1 MLAHSIIYVP
11 FTMQETLLSSN
22 VEGWEKTT
30 QFKLNSIK
38 KNNTWTFIPLPQV
51 WKVINSKWIF
61 KVKLNAH
68 GDVENYKASLV
79 ARGFSQIVG
88 IDYMELFFLL
98 LWK

>member
-38 KNNTWTFIPLPQV
+38 KNNT
-51 WKVINSKWIF
+51 
-61 KVKLNAH
+61 
-68 GDVENYKASLV
+68 
-79 ARGFSQIVG
+79 
-88 IDYMELFFLL
+88 
-98 LWK
+98 